1 MIKGD
6 FKMKTEKI
14 KEINEKEFND
24 KIETLFGNEEKN
36 KLYFLKKFLKRLER
50 ECGETD
56 FILKKD
62 FFENK
67 VIITLNSKIREE
79 ELRYSLY
86 PIQKGIKVVFRDL
99 CGEDREDCELFLEN
113 NLVPFIKDKISNNFC
128 LNYLN
133 YPNIVFRTL
142 EKLII
147 EEKLREYPENY
158 ALKEFSYVLNKIHF
172 DFRIKAKFKIS
183 ELLKEK
189 SYPKLL
195 EKKYKIKLRKKYRRL
210 PIELLDFMF
219 FSNLKEE
226 DEFILDFLKNKSR
239 KALNVIENLVA
250 FSELQNFHI
259 LFFIKFLEL
268 SENLDIN
275 LVRLCTLFKEKH
287 RLYFKTDAERNLWDI
302 QKMLNEVNV
311 KNIFQR
317 ILKLENSDDL
327 RKLHD
332 KIAKKHLKIS
342 QNKIPERKLSI
353 SPKFDKAIKE
363 IESDTTLSFLK
374 VISNQKELHR
384 EGIKQENC
392 VYSYLRK
399 IEEGKCIILS
409 GKYKNTDCTIE
420 ITNFLGTFNCE
431 QCLTKY
437 NKKNSETEELAR
449 IIENKLNYL
458 NHLAKKELLDL
469 KNFRKLHENLKAIAG
484 S

>member
-1 MIKGD
+1 MTLEAMD
-6 FKMKTEKI
+6 
-14 KEINEKEFND
+14 EKELNS

-36 KLYFLKKFLKRLER
+36 KLYFLKKFLKQLEK
-50 ECGETD
+50 ECEKTD
-56 FILKKD
+56 FILKKG
-62 FFENK
+62 FSENK
-67 VIITLNSKIREE
+67 VIIILNSEITEKEM
-79 ELRYSLY
+79 RYSLY
-86 PIQKGIKVVFRDL
+86 PSEKGIKFVFRDL
-99 CGEDREDCELFLEN
+99 DDKDREDCEVFLEN
-113 NLVPFIKDKISNNFC
+113 NLIPFSKDKISNNFC

-133 YPNIVFRTL
+133 YPNIVFRIL

-147 EEKLREYPENY
+147 EEKIREYPENY
-158 ALKEFSYVLNKIHF
+158 ALKEFFFVLNKIHF

-195 EKKYKIKLRKKYRRL
+195 EKKYKIKLKKKYRRI

-226 DEFILDFLKNKSR
+226 DEFILDFLKNKSK
-239 KALNVIENLVA
+239 KALNVIESLVDFSNL
-250 FSELQNFHI
+250 QKFHI
-259 LFFIKFLEL
+259 LFFVEFLEL
-268 SENLDIN
+268 SENLDVN

-399 IEEGKCIILS
+399 IEDGKCIILS

-420 ITNFLGTFNCE
+420 IINFLGTFSCE
-431 QCLTKY
+431 QCVTKY
-437 NKKNSETEELAR
+437 NKKNTETEELTR
-449 IIENKLNYL
+449 IIENKLNHL
-458 NHLAKKELLDL
+458 NQLAKKELLDL
-469 KNFRKLHENLKAIAG
+469 SNFRKLHENLKAIAG

>member
-1 MIKGD
+1 
-6 FKMKTEKI
+6 MKTEKI

-113 NLVPFIKDKISNNFC
+113 NLIPFIKDKISNNFC

>member
-1 MIKGD
+1 
-6 FKMKTEKI
+6 MKTEKI